1 MYTGYIL
8 HSTKLWIHSERFLC
22 QMGVFFA
29 GNWKF
34 RLWASTFGP
43 LFRKTTR
50 GTLVNWPFFLPENA
64 FASKCLK
71 RGLFNSIRNG
81 FLLVHYHRKSLRRM
95 PETQLHTRKIDF
107 WARKVVKK
115 CLFRGIFGHIWQNG
129 LLECYRVSN
138 IMTNRPRVMKF
149 PQVSISNGY

>member
-1 MYTGYIL
+1 MPDG
-8 HSTKLWIHSERFLC
+8 HFFRRKLEISALGLNIRSNIPSKP
-22 QMGVFFA
+22 QG
-29 GNWKF
+29 
-34 RLWASTFGP
+34 
-43 LFRKTTR
+43 

-129 LLECYRVSN
+129 LLECYRVSK
-138 IMTNRPRVMKF
+138 IMKKSTKSNE
-149 PQVSISNGY
+149 ISPGKHLKWLLMCD